1 MPAFFWW
8 VFVLLLAMP
17 AAASNDGWLQFERS
31 QQAVRQFN
39 FDLTFVQVRAN
50 QINTFRWLHGVHE
63 AEGALPV
70 KTELEQLIPQDL
82 VGTDTFRRGD
92 RVYYATPD
100 SPVQVTVNPYIK
112 ELPAILFHDQL
123 EIMKLYD
130 AVPGSSTSLS
140 GRTAKLLRLTALTGS
155 RFSYW
160 LWLDAET
167 GFPLRVDTVDVDNQV
182 LERWMVVHLQVT
194 PTLSAELAQ
203 LMSAELPGEPVLLP
217 EETVTAKPDFA
228 LSWMPDGYQLLS
240 QQLPVMTNNG
250 KMLASWLLTDG
261 LHQISVFVQPGAGV
275 PMQAYR
281 DGATTILV
289 QPKQQVDITV
299 IGPLDVELAR
309 RLADAVQ

>member
-8 VFVLLLAMP
+8 MLLLLLALP

-50 QINTFRWLHGVHE
+50 QISTFRWLHGVHE
-63 AEGALPV
+63 AQGAILV
-70 KTELEQLIPQDL
+70 KTELEQLTPQDL
-82 VGTDTFRRGD
+82 TGTDTFRRGD

-100 SPVQVTVNPYIK
+100 LPMQATINHYIK
-112 ELPAILFHDQL
+112 ELPVILFHNQL
-123 EIMKLYD
+123 DIMKLYD

-140 GRTAKLLRLTALTGS
+140 GRTAQLLRLTALAGS

-167 GFPLRVDTVDVDNQV
+167 GFPLRVDTVDANNQV

-194 PTLSAELAQ
+194 PTLPTELAQ
-203 LMSAELPGEPVLLP
+203 LMTADLSVEPMMLA
-217 EETVTAKPDFA
+217 EETTPVSHNFA
-228 LSWMPDGYQLLS
+228 LNWLPDGYQLLS
-240 QQLPVMTNNG
+240 QQLPVMTHNAEI
-250 KMLASWLLTDG
+250 LAAWLITDG
-261 LHQISVFVQPGAGV
+261 LHQISVFVQPTTGV
-275 PMQAYR
+275 AEQAYR

-289 QPKQQVDITV
+289 QPKQKFDITV

-309 RLADAVQ
+309 QLADAVQ